1 MIAAFLLFLPTIY
14 AITLPPLLGLYEAGT
29 RRVEIAEKDRL
40 DALAPTPQPRILMLQ
55 LWYPISHSS
64 SSIPAPWIPTNA
76 APWEDQELEMPAGTF
91 ESITTNTWSN
101 STSIFPTDCKV

>member
-1 MIAAFLLFLPTIY
+1 
-14 AITLPPLLGLYEAGT
+14 
-29 RRVEIAEKDRL
+29 
-40 DALAPTPQPRILMLQ
+40 LMLQ

-91 ESITTNTWSN
+91 ESITTNT
-101 STSIFPTDCKV
+101 